1 MPVGI
6 AVLVFDG
13 IVRWLGTALIMAG
26 QPRPTSGRRAKKS
39 PSQAGSVHTGAVELV
54 RLREEI

>member
-13 IVRWLGTALIMAG
+13 IVRWLGTALIVAG
-26 QPRPTSGRRAKKS
+26 QPQPTSGRRAKKS